1 MNADR
6 AVALIPAEHAT
17 EVDAAEL
24 LAEGSMSIKDAARFS
39 GLSRAELYKLMGA
52 GRLAFVKHGK
62 RRLIPRKALVR
73 CLGEGLQGGSA
84 TLWAYGR

>member
-1 MNADR
+1 MHTDR
-6 AVALIPAEHAT
+6 AVALIPEHAMG
-17 EVDAAEL
+17 VDAAEL
-24 LAEGSMSIKDAARFS
+24 LADGSMSVKDAARFS

-73 CLGEGLQGGSA
+73 CLAEGLQGGSA
-84 TLWAYGR
+84 ACRTYRR

>member
-1 MNADR
+1 MSANR
-6 AVALIPAEHAT
+6 AVALAPEDAVG
-17 EVDAAEL
+17 VDAEEL
-24 LAEGSMSIKDAARFS
+24 LADGSMSVKCAAQFS